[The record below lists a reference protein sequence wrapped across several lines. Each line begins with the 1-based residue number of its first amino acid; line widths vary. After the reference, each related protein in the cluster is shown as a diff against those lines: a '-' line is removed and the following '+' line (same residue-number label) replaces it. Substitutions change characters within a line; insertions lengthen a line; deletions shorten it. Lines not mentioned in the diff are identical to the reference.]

1 MRNRN
6 FTLEKALTKHVDCH
20 DRLSGLEEYGY
31 TGLDNGLKVSYLTDG
46 IVAPHLQVCTT
57 QILASPDLRQDFDG
71 CANLYR
77 DYERVAGD
85 KATTRNVSGVESGE
99 VQIEDRFYTDDE
111 YSKLSDAQKRELRRI
126 RDEKRSGGGNGG
138 GRGNGG
144 NGKSTAAKDKM
155 LARLQKKVGNQK
167 RELKAL
173 KQARAQE
180 QEDSGD
186 DDETSEAE
194 EEASNAGG
202 SNRNNS
208 ALSRGRRRNGR
219 RGGGGRR

>member
-1 MRNRN
+1 M
-6 FTLEKALTKHVDCH
+6 
-20 DRLSGLEEYGY
+20 
-31 TGLDNGLKVSYLTDG
+31 TDG
-46 IVAPHLQVCTT
+46 IVAAHLQVVTT
-57 QILASPDLRQDFDG
+57 QILASPDLRQDFDS

-85 KATTRNVSGVESGE
+85 KALARNVSGVESGG
-99 VQIEDRFYTDDE
+99 VVIEDRFYTDDE
-111 YSKLSDAQKRELRRI
+111 YDKLSDEQKRELRKI
-126 RDEKRSGGGNGG
+126 RNEKRSGGAGGG

-144 NGKSTAAKDKM
+144 KGKSASAKDQQ

-173 KQARAQE
+173 KQACAQE
-180 QEDSGD
+180 QEDSGE

-202 SNRNNS
+202 SNRTNS
-208 ALSRGRRRNGR
+208 ALSHGRRRGGR
-219 RGGGGRR
+219 RGRGGGRR